1 MDEARIDR
9 LARKVG
15 GRFKLASL
23 VMKRLVD
30 INRGSQ
36 PLVDPEGGSM
46 LSAALKEIELDLV
59 RLVPRLAA
67 PEEQA
72 EEKPSGVIQ
81 DE

>member
-36 PLVDPEGGSM
+36 PLVEPEGPNLLRS
-46 LSAALKEIELDLV
+46 ALKEIELDLV
-59 RLVPRLAA
+59 RLVPRLTA
-67 PEEQA
+67 PDEVA
-72 EEKPSGVIQ
+72 DASTDIVQ

>member
-9 LARKVG
+9 LSRKVG

-36 PLVDPEGGSM
+36 PLVEAEGNNLLYS
-46 LSAALKEIELDLV
+46 ALKEIEADFV
-59 RLVPRLAA
+59 RLVPRLTA
-67 PEEQA
+67 PRESEDQNGPIVQ
-72 EEKPSGVIQ
+72 EG
-81 DE
+81 

>member
-1 MDEARIDR
+1 MNEERIDR

-36 PLVDPEGGSM
+36 PLVDLEGGN
-46 LSAALKEIELDLV
+46 LLHAALREIELDLV

-67 PEEQA
+67 PEEPEGA
-72 EEKPSGVIQ
+72 ASDVLQ

>member
-23 VMKRLVD
+23 VIKRLVN

-36 PLVDPEGGSM
+36 PLVEQEGGNM
-46 LSAALKEIELDLV
+46 LYTALKEIELGLV
-59 RLVPRLAA
+59 RLVPRLPA
-67 PEEQA
+67 PGEG
-72 EEKPSGVIQ
+72 EEKIEAVIQ
-81 DE
+81 ED

>member
-30 INRGSQ
+30 MNRGSQ
-36 PLVDPEGGSM
+36 PLVEPEGGKP
-46 LSAALKEIELDLV
+46 LYTALKEIELDLV
-59 RLVPRLAA
+59 RLVPRLPA
-67 PEEQA
+67 PERGEDKCGAIVQ
-72 EEKPSGVIQ
+72 E
-81 DE
+81 D

>member
-1 MDEARIDR
+1 MDESRVDR

-36 PLVDPEGGSM
+36 PLVEGDTGN
-46 LSAALKEIELDLV
+46 LLYTALKEVELDLV
-59 RLVPRLAA
+59 RLVPRLPA
-67 PEEQA
+67 PA
-72 EEKPSGVIQ
+72 EAEGKSGDVVQ
-81 DE
+81 DD

>member
-1 MDEARIDR
+1 MDEARIDQ

-46 LSAALKEIELDLV
+46 LNVALREVELDLV

-67 PEEQA
+67 PEA
-72 EEKPSGVIQ
+72 EPEERASDVIQ

>member
-30 INRGSQ
+30 MNRGSQ
-36 PLVDPEGGSM
+36 PLVEPEGGRP
-46 LSAALKEIELDLV
+46 LYTVLKEIELDLV
-59 RLVPRLAA
+59 RLVPRLPA
-67 PEEQA
+67 PEETQDKGA
-72 EEKPSGVIQ
+72 IIQQEE
-81 DE
+81 

>member
-23 VMKRLVD
+23 AMKRLVD

-36 PLVDPEGGSM
+36 PLVEQEEGS
-46 LSAALKEIELDLV
+46 LLRVALKEIELDLV

-67 PEEQA
+67 PEEP
-72 EEKPSGVIQ
+72 EEAPGDVAQ
-81 DE
+81 DG

>member
-9 LARKVG
+9 LARRAG

-36 PLVDPEGGSM
+36 PLAEIEGNSM
-46 LSAALKEIELDLV
+46 LRTVLKEVEMELV
-59 RLVPRLAA
+59 RLVPRLPAPSAA
-67 PEEQA
+67 ENPGA
-72 EEKPSGVIQ
+72 GDLIQ
-81 DE
+81 ED

>member
-9 LARKVG
+9 LARKAG

-36 PLVDPEGGSM
+36 PLAEPDGPNM
-46 LSAALKEIELDLV
+46 LYTALKEVELGLI
-59 RLVPRLAA
+59 RLVPRLPA
-67 PEEQA
+67 PA
-72 EEKPSGVIQ
+72 EGEGKGEAIVQ
-81 DE
+81 ED

>member
-1 MDEARIDR
+1 MDESRIDR

-36 PLVDPEGGSM
+36 PLAEPEGNN
-46 LSAALKEIELDLV
+46 LLYTALKEIESDLV
-59 RLVPRLAA
+59 RLAPRLADA
-67 PEEQA
+67 EQPEDQGPIVQE
-72 EEKPSGVIQ
+72 
-81 DE
+81 D